1 MNDENFNMSI
11 RKFLKM
17 AGVGSQREIEQAV
30 SKALASGRLKGKR
43 DTAGQDEAQ
52 CSRDRAECRLRRGD
66 NAGVTKAVTGDD
78 RDGVTT

>member
-30 SKALASGRLKGKR
+30 SKALASGKLKGGEILPVKMKLSIPAIGLNV
-43 DTAGQDEAQ
+43 DF
-52 CSRDRAECRLRRGD
+52 
-66 NAGVTKAVTGDD
+66 
-78 RDGVTT
+78 DGEITLE